1 MTRRTT
7 YMPFVMALALIA
19 SGCGDDGGSGGT
31 AGTGG
36 SAGTGGTAG
45 TGGIPTGSGSATLTI
60 GDETWEFSSFGCAF
74 GYDATRTD
82 DYSFSSSAFGEH
94 SNGNRVQMQ
103 AEIQDGTGQERIEGA
118 GVVYTVYINDIE
130 DFENPAVDW
139 QARGE
144 APPAGNIVVQI
155 NGDRVT
161 AEGLFDDKLTELVV
175 EEVPGTLDATCG
187 DQSAR

>member
-1 MTRRTT
+1 MTHRTT
-7 YMPFVMALALIA
+7 YMPFLMALAFVA

-36 SAGTGGTAG
+36 LAGTAG
-45 TGGIPTGSGSATLTI
+45 TGGIPAGSGSATLTI
-60 GDETWEFSSFGCAF
+60 GDETWEFSSFACAF

-94 SNGNRVQMQ
+94 RNGNAVQMQ

-118 GVVYTVYINDIE
+118 GVVYTVYISDIE

-139 QARGE
+139 EARGE
-144 APPAGNIVVQI
+144 APPVGNIVVQI

-187 DQSAR
+187 NQSAR

>member
-1 MTRRTT
+1 MTHRTKHL
-7 YMPFVMALALIA
+7 PLLMALSLFLSA
-19 SGCGDDGGSGGT
+19 CGDEGGS

-36 SAGTGGTAG
+36 SAGSGGTAG

-60 GDETWEFSSFGCAF
+60 GDETWEFSSFACAF
-74 GYDATRTD
+74 GYDATRTN
-82 DYSFSSSAFGEH
+82 DYSFSSSSLGEH
-94 SNGNRVQMQ
+94 SNGNAVQMQ
-103 AEIQDGTGQERIEGA
+103 AEIQDGTGQERLEGA

-144 APPAGNIVVQI
+144 APPVGNIVVQI